1 MKKLTFYCFV
11 CVLIN
16 SLTAKAQQAE
26 IYGTITSEENQPIP
40 ETYLYINGT
49 TIYTRADEN
58 GKYSISV
65 DAGDYKFAASAMGYI
80 KTIKEVSLEPAERK
94 RIDFVLPIDP
104 DMTLSDV
111 SLIGKSALKEI
122 QESSYNVVAL
132 NAEGL
137 HNTTLDISQALERV
151 SGIRVRRSGGLG
163 SDANL
168 MLNGFTGRHV
178 KMFID
183 GVPMEGFNSA
193 FSMNNIPINLAK
205 RIEVYKGVVPINF
218 GSDALGGAINIVTED
233 GKQNFLDAS
242 YSYGS
247 FNTHKSFLNTAYTS
261 DSGITARLT
270 AFQNYSDNDYKV
282 DAGIVELEGEGSYQF
297 SGERQNVR
305 RFHDMYRN
313 YTLMGKVGVVNKS
326 YADQLLL
333 GFTYGDEFNEVQH
346 PAYMNVA
353 FGQIYETAETL
364 MPSLT
369 YRKKDLFTKNLNVSL
384 QANYNFGE
392 SSYID
397 AANRDYNWLG
407 EYVEKDALGEYQYSR
422 RFFKNRNGSVNAN
435 ATYKFNDKH
444 AFTVNNVFSAFS
456 RKGTDLAEPSP
467 ADDYPSENFKN
478 VLGVGYKFQPND
490 AWSTSVFGKYYSNT
504 VNQYAAPEGNDEYEN
519 YSRFTDTYG
528 YGIASSY
535 FITESLQFKASY
547 ENAVR
552 LPTGRELFGSGSSFE
567 LGNPNLRPESSDNIN
582 VGANYNWILAKDHT
596 LNLDASFI
604 YRDTEDFIRRQV
616 NSEGAAA
623 SINEASVE
631 NRGIDFEALY
641 TYGNLFS
648 ANASFTYQDQRNT
661 LEYRNNGSR
670 NLSYDQ
676 RIPNQPYLFGN
687 AGFSFFFDDMWKSQ
701 DRFSVN
707 YNMLYIHEFSYDYS
721 GYGNSATNI
730 NIPTQFAHDIYLNY
744 SLKGGKYNI
753 SLECRNIL
761 DENLYDN
768 YSLQKPGRSFAV
780 KLRYFIDKF

>member
-261 DSGITARLT
+261 DSGFTARLT

-384 QANYNFGE
+384 Q
-392 SSYID
+392 
-397 AANRDYNWLG
+397 
-407 EYVEKDALGEYQYSR
+407 
-422 RFFKNRNGSVNAN
+422 
-435 ATYKFNDKH
+435 
-444 AFTVNNVFSAFS
+444 
-456 RKGTDLAEPSP
+456 
-467 ADDYPSENFKN
+467 EN
-478 VLGVGYKFQPND
+478 
-490 AWSTSVFGKYYSNT
+490 
-504 VNQYAAPEGNDEYEN
+504 
-519 YSRFTDTYG
+519 
-528 YGIASSY
+528 
-535 FITESLQFKASY
+535 
-547 ENAVR
+547 
-552 LPTGRELFGSGSSFE
+552 
-567 LGNPNLRPESSDNIN
+567 
-582 VGANYNWILAKDHT
+582 
-596 LNLDASFI
+596 
-604 YRDTEDFIRRQV
+604 
-616 NSEGAAA
+616 
-623 SINEASVE
+623 
-631 NRGIDFEALY
+631 
-641 TYGNLFS
+641 
-648 ANASFTYQDQRNT
+648 
-661 LEYRNNGSR
+661 
-670 NLSYDQ
+670 
-676 RIPNQPYLFGN
+676 
-687 AGFSFFFDDMWKSQ
+687 
-701 DRFSVN
+701 
-707 YNMLYIHEFSYDYS
+707 
-721 GYGNSATNI
+721 
-730 NIPTQFAHDIYLNY
+730 
-744 SLKGGKYNI
+744 
-753 SLECRNIL
+753 
-761 DENLYDN
+761 
-768 YSLQKPGRSFAV
+768 
-780 KLRYFIDKF
+780 